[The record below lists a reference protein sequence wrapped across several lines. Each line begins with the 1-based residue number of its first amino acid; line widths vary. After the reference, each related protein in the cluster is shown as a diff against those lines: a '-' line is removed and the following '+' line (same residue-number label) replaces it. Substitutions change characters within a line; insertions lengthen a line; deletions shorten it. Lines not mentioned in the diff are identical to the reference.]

1 MRGFDKLK
9 PYNGAATEWKVW
21 RIKLTNWLSQYSPS
35 YESLMIKLDYS
46 ETEPVE
52 PSDGMTITVGDSE
65 ITLEEEWCSDQLYN
79 LLVQK
84 CEGPALDIILNQNL
98 KGKARGL
105 IAWFRTCLLYT
116 SPSPR
121 D

>member
-1 MRGFDKLK
+1 MER
-9 PYNGAATEWKVW
+9 EW

-52 PSDGMTITVGDSE
+52 SADGMTIKVGESE

-84 CEGPALDIILNQNL
+84 CEGPALDIIMNQHF
-98 KGKARGL
+98 KG
-105 IAWFRTCLLYT
+105 
-116 SPSPR
+116 
-121 D
+121 